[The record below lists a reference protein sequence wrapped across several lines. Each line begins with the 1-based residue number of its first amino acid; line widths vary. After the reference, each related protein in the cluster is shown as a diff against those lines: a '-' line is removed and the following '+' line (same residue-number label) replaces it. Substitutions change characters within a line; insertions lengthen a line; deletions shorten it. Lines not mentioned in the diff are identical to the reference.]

1 MTTNRS
7 SLQDELLADLRVAAP
22 IPVSVPEAGPAAA
35 PAAAAAPVEETPTVA
50 LRLTP
55 WRWAWPS
62 VSGRD
67 GEKRLELSAGPLRIS
82 VTGFDR

>member
-1 MTTNRS
+1 MTPPRP

-22 IPVSVPEAGPAAA
+22 IPVVQPVAGQPAT
-35 PAAAAAPVEETPTVA
+35 PVEETPTVA

-55 WRWAWPS
+55 WRWSRPS
-62 VSGRD
+62 VRSR
-67 GEKRLELSAGPLRIS
+67 GEKRLELSAGPVRIS